1 MGMSLLLYGVAFV
14 VLVVVKLLVLIRL
27 YYCWGVRWSD
37 ANIRMDG
44 KVVVITGASAGL
56 GKETARDLARRGAR
70 VIMACRNLTKAE
82 KVAEDIRKDTGNE
95 LVEVHLLDTSSLS
108 SVRNFANNF
117 VKKEKRLDVLILNA
131 GIVGPKDL
139 TFTED
144 DLELT
149 MATNYFGH
157 FLLTN
162 ILLGLLKRSA
172 PSRIVIV
179 SSDSHNLD
187 WGFDI
192 DDLNNRTRPFKST
205 WTYGYTK
212 LCNVLFCKQLSVY
225 LEEEEVACNALC
237 PGLVRTEIFGKATDF
252 FHGTLFGFISL
263 FSAKNEKQGSQTIIH
278 LAVGKETASLRG
290 KFFMNCQEA
299 EASEMACDAGLA
311 KKLWEISE
319 ETVKLL
325 PEEKHF

>member
-1 MGMSLLLYGVAFV
+1 MHEQQDYKLRYMGMSLLLYGVAFV

-225 LEEEEVACNALC
+225 LEEEE
-237 PGLVRTEIFGKATDF
+237 
-252 FHGTLFGFISL
+252 
-263 FSAKNEKQGSQTIIH
+263 
-278 LAVGKETASLRG
+278 
-290 KFFMNCQEA
+290 
-299 EASEMACDAGLA
+299 
-311 KKLWEISE
+311 
-319 ETVKLL
+319 
-325 PEEKHF
+325 